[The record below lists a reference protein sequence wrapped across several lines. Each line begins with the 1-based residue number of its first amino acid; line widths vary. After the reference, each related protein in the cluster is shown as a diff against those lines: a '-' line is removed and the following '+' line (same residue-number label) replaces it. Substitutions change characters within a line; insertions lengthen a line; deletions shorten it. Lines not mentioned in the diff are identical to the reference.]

1 MTWSNLAHAL
11 NGGIRSWFHIGRH
24 TPALRFFVAIAV
36 GIAIA
41 GCDSR
46 QGTSERGT
54 SAPGATS
61 ADIQRREASA
71 LQGSWTL
78 ISFTAAEKTV
88 EVTGGGIT
96 FAGDKMIMKAPAG
109 ETTTYLYR
117 IDPQGARKTIELTD
131 TQDTN
136 APPRFAIY
144 ELEGNSLR
152 LCLGGEGKPPTA
164 FGADGTRVFLLHRQ

>member
-1 MTWSNLAHAL
+1 MN
-11 NGGIRSWFHIGRH
+11 
-24 TPALRFFVAIAV
+24 ALRFFVAIGV
-36 GIAIA
+36 GMAIA

-46 QGTSERGT
+46 RGT
-54 SAPGATS
+54 SDPDTPAPSATS

-71 LQGSWTL
+71 LQGNWTL
-78 ISFTAAEKTV
+78 ISFTAAEKSV

-117 IDPQGARKTIELTD
+117 IDPLAAPKTIELTD

-144 ELEGNSLR
+144 ELEGKSLR
-152 LCLGGEGKPPTA
+152 LCLGGERKPPTA
-164 FGADGTRVFLLHRQ
+164 FGADGSRVFLLHRQ